1 MSQWS
6 NAQGVCWN
14 AHNATNADGI
24 KGPQQEQHHREIDVA
39 KIAVGGFHHETNC
52 FLPSRTDFAY
62 FQSHRDR
69 PPLVRGAD
77 VLKWLTNT
85 SFGLSGFLEVMSGK
99 HEIVPLLWTSGGA
112 GGLVTRD
119 AFERISAELVS
130 ALSLNMPVDAIYL
143 DLHGAMVTEDFEDG
157 EGEVLRRIRAAV
169 GPDIPIV
176 ISLDYHANVTPQMVE
191 LTDGMA
197 AYYTYPHVDREQT
210 GQRAAK
216 ILSTIIERG
225 RPNGRSL
232 RKIPFLIPLNFQS
245 TLIEPSKGIVASS
258 AKAEG
263 GDVLSVA
270 YLAGFPPADLYNC
283 GPSVI
288 VHAHTQEQA
297 DAAADRLTNQII
309 AAEAHFIQPLFG
321 VDEGVAKAIELA
333 KTASRPI
340 VVADTQ
346 DNPGCGG
353 TADTTGVLE
362 ALVRLGAQDAVLGI
376 FWDPEAAAIA
386 HRAGEG
392 KTIRVALGGKYGP
405 AGVKP
410 YEADFVVSR
419 LGSGQIVSSGVAI
432 GRRKIDLGPMATLTV
447 GGVSVVVSS
456 KRMQAHDRELFRHV
470 GIEPQ
475 TQKILALK
483 SAVHFRAEFE
493 PMAEAVIVVL
503 APGGHIVD
511 PREYDYARLR
521 AGVRLGPLG
530 PNFKPGAATTSAS
543 N

>member
-1 MSQWS
+1 
-6 NAQGVCWN
+6 
-14 AHNATNADGI
+14 
-24 KGPQQEQHHREIDVA
+24 VA
-39 KIAVGGFHHETNC
+39 RIAVGGFHHETNC

-69 PPLVRGAD
+69 PPLVRGQD

-85 SFGLSGFLEVMSGK
+85 SFGLSGFMEVMSGQ
-99 HEIVPLLWTSGGA
+99 HEMVPLLWTSGGA

-119 AFERISAELVS
+119 AFERISAELIGE
-130 ALSLNMPVDAIYL
+130 LSLRMPVDAVYL

-169 GPDIPIV
+169 GPEIPIV
-176 ISLDYHANVTPQMVE
+176 ISLDYHANVTPAMVE

-210 GQRAAK
+210 GQRAAR
-216 ILSTIIERG
+216 ILSTILERG
-225 RPNGRSL
+225 KPTGRAL

-245 TLIEPSKGIVASS
+245 TLIEPSKGIVERS

-263 GDVLSVA
+263 GDVLNVA
-270 YLAGFPPADLYNC
+270 YLAGFPPADLHQC

-288 VHAHTQEQA
+288 VHAYTQDKA
-297 DAAADRLTNQII
+297 DAAADALARQI
-309 AAEAHFIQPLFG
+309 AAAESDFIQPLFG
-321 VDEGVAKAIELA
+321 VDEGIGKAIEIA
-333 KTASRPI
+333 RTASRP
-340 VVADTQ
+340 VVIADTQ

-362 ALVRLGAQDAVLGI
+362 ALVRLGAEGAVLGI
-376 FWDPEAAAIA
+376 FWDPEAAAMA

-392 KTIRVALGGKYGP
+392 STIRIALGGKYGP

-410 YEADFVVSR
+410 YEADFLVSR

-447 GGVSVVVSS
+447 GGVTVVVSS

-475 TQKILALK
+475 EQKILALK

-493 PMAEAVIVVL
+493 PMAETVIVVL
-503 APGGHIVD
+503 APGGHVVD
-511 PREYDYARLR
+511 PGAYDYTRLR

-530 PNFKPGAATTSAS
+530 PGFAPRTERLAAAK
-543 N
+543 

>member
-1 MSQWS
+1 M
-6 NAQGVCWN
+6 A
-14 AHNATNADGI
+14 
-24 KGPQQEQHHREIDVA
+24 R
-39 KIAVGGFHHETNC
+39 IAVGGFHHETNS
-52 FLPSRTDFAY
+52 FMPTKTDFAY

-77 VLKWLTNT
+77 VVKWLTNT
-85 SFGLSGFLEVMSGK
+85 SFGLSGFLEKMSGK
-99 HEIVPLLWTSGGA
+99 HDIVPLLWTSGGA
-112 GGLVTRD
+112 GGTVTRD
-119 AFERISAELVS
+119 AFERISAELVGT
-130 ALSLNMPVDAIYL
+130 LSVSMPVDAIYL

-176 ISLDYHANVTPQMVE
+176 ISLDYHANVTPQIVD

-216 ILSTIIERG
+216 ILSTILERG
-225 RPNGRSL
+225 RPAGRAL

-245 TLIEPSKGIVASS
+245 TLIEPSKGIVESS
-258 AKAEG
+258 AKAET
-263 GDVLSVA
+263 GDILSAA
-270 YLAGFPPADLYNC
+270 YLAGFPPADLRDC

-288 VHAHTQEQA
+288 VHAYTQDQA
-297 DAAADRLTNQII
+297 DAAADRLADQIT
-309 AAEAHFIQPLFG
+309 AAEANFIQPLFG
-321 VDEGVAKAIELA
+321 VDEGISKAIEIA
-333 KTASRPI
+333 RTATRPV

-362 ALVRLGAQDAVLGI
+362 ALVRLGATDAVLGI
-376 FWDPEAAAIA
+376 FWDPDAAARA
-386 HRAGEG
+386 HQAGEG
-392 KTIRVALGGKYGP
+392 KTIRLALGGKHGP

-432 GRRKIDLGPMATLTV
+432 GRRKIDLGPMATLTI

-470 GIEPQ
+470 GIEPAK
-475 TQKILALK
+475 QKILAVK

-511 PREYDYARLR
+511 PGEYDYARLR

-530 PNFKPGAATTSAS
+530 PGFKPRAGAKAPA